1 MVILK
6 SLYLQHS
13 SFDPQV
19 LKLVSVLVFLC
30 LAQISVAQTSSFVG
44 RQSNAIY
51 NTVKRYHYAP
61 IPLDDDFSKSVFENY
76 LNEIDPGGYYFL
88 NSDIEELKQF
98 ETSIDNEI
106 EEKSDAFFKK
116 SAELFKV
123 RLKAVDSLI
132 HVLES
137 TKFDLTKDEV
147 LSFADTDYPDYL
159 DDYNQL
165 KERWRKWIKYSI
177 IDELFMNDYFE
188 DPLNETVSNL
198 LTKVEEAKKDAFDY
212 EYYGIKSYLEH
223 PAGYTKFL
231 ATFYL
236 DAIATTFDPHT
247 TYFSDVERENF
258 VEDLS
263 KENLVFGISV
273 EEDENGVVRISDLV
287 PGSPAWNSNQ
297 VNVGDQLLSIG
308 LSDGQH
314 LEMTKAGVDE
324 IQLMFSNS
332 NAETLTMELR
342 KANGEELTVELV
354 RGEVYIEDD
363 VIKNLILEGDK
374 KIGYITLPDF
384 YTNWDGSAGLGCA
397 NDVAKTIIKLQKE
410 NIQGLIIDLRYNGG
424 GSLKEAIDL
433 AGIFIDWGPLAI
445 SKDKYGEATSI
456 KDMNKGAIY
465 TGPLLILVNGLSASA
480 SELFAA
486 AMQDYNRAI
495 IAGSTTYGKSSSQI
509 ILPLDPEYKIGY
521 SDVNAVDPLY
531 GYLKVTTDKFY
542 RITKET
548 HQGTGV
554 VPQILM
560 PDVYDIYDYKE
571 SSYENALSAD
581 VVDKQVYYT
590 PFQNFA
596 ASILEESKKRISSNP
611 NFIRM
616 TFLIDSLINDAEED
630 EIIELNLERYQKQER
645 ALDLLYTE
653 LFGLEESLQ
662 SPYKATNNL
671 YDLEIM
677 KMDAYRSKLN
687 DAYLKKIEAD
697 IYINEAY
704 LVLIDYLK

>member
-1 MVILK
+1 M
-6 SLYLQHS
+6 QHS

-19 LKLVSVLVFLC
+19 LKLFSLLLFLC
-30 LAQISVAQTSSFVG
+30 FVQISVAQTSSFVG

-88 NSDIEELKQF
+88 KADIEELKQF
-98 ETSIDNEI
+98 ETTIDNEI
-106 EEKSDAFFKK
+106 ESKSDAFFKK

-132 HVLES
+132 HVLEA

-147 LSFADTDYPDYL
+147 LSFADADYPDYL
-159 DDYNQL
+159 DDYTQL
-165 KERWRKWIKYSI
+165 KERWRKWLKYSI
-177 IDELFMNDYFE
+177 MDELFTNDYFE
-188 DPLNETVSNL
+188 DPMNESLSNL
-198 LTKVEEAKKDAFDY
+198 LTKVDEAKKDAFDY
-212 EYYGIKSYLEH
+212 EYYNIKSYLEH
-223 PAGYTKFL
+223 PAGYTQFL

-236 DAIATTFDPHT
+236 DAIATNFDPHT
-247 TYFSDVERENF
+247 TYFSDVEKENF
-258 VEDLS
+258 VEELS
-263 KENLVFGISV
+263 KENLIFGISV
-273 EEDENGVVRISDLV
+273 EEDENGVVHISDLV
-287 PGSPAWNSNQ
+287 PGSPAWNSNL

-332 NAETLTMELR
+332 NAETLTLELR

-363 VIKNLILEGDK
+363 VIKNLILQGDK

-384 YTNWDGSAGLGCA
+384 YTNWDGSTGLGCA

-480 SELFAA
+480 SEIFAA

-495 IAGSTTYGKSSSQI
+495 IAGSATYGKSSSQI
-509 ILPLDPEYKIGY
+509 ILPLDPEYKIGF

-548 HQGTGV
+548 HQRTGV

-560 PDVYDIYDYKE
+560 PDIYDIYDYKE

-590 PFQNFA
+590 PFENFA
-596 ASILEESKKRISSNP
+596 ASILEESKKRISSNA
-611 NFIRM
+611 NFMRM
-616 TFLIDSLINDAEED
+616 TFLIDSLNNDAETD
-630 EIIELNLERYQKQER
+630 ENIDLNLERYQRHER
-645 ALDLLYTE
+645 LLDLLYTE
-653 LFGLEESLQ
+653 LFDLEESLQ

-687 DAYLKKIEAD
+687 DAYLKKIESD

-704 LVLIDYLK
+704 HVLIDYLK

>member
-1 MVILK
+1 VIECL
-6 SLYLQHS
+6 SLQHS

-19 LKLVSVLVFLC
+19 LKLFSLLLFLC
-30 LAQISVAQTSSFVG
+30 LAQISAAQTPGFVG
-44 RQSNAIY
+44 KQSYAIY
-51 NTVKRYHYAP
+51 STVKRYHYAP
-61 IPLDDDFSKSVFENY
+61 IPLDDVFSKAVFESY

-88 NSDIEELKQF
+88 TSDIEQLKQF

-106 EEKSDAFFKK
+106 ESKSDAFFQK
-116 SAELFKV
+116 SAELFKI

-132 HVLES
+132 HTLES
-137 TKFDLTKDEV
+137 SKFDLTKDEV
-147 LSFADTDYPDYL
+147 LSFADADYPDYV
-159 DDYNQL
+159 DNYVQL
-165 KERWRKWIKYSI
+165 KERWRKWMKYSI
-177 IDELFMNDYFE
+177 IDELFVNDYFE
-188 DPLNETVSNL
+188 DPLNESVSNL
-198 LTKVEEAKKDAFDY
+198 LTKVEDAKKDAFDY
-212 EYYGIKSYLEH
+212 EYYNIKSYLGH
-223 PAGYTKFL
+223 PAGYTEFL

-247 TYFSDVERENF
+247 TYFSDVEKENF
-258 VEDLS
+258 EEDLS

-297 VNVGDQLLSIG
+297 INVGDQLLSIG

-314 LEMTKAGVDE
+314 LEMTKSGVDE

-332 NAETLTMELR
+332 NAETLTMEL
-342 KANGEELTVELV
+342 KKVSGEEVTVELV

-363 VIKNLILEGDK
+363 VIKNLILEGEK

-384 YTNWDGSAGLGCA
+384 YTDWDGSTGLGCA

-410 NIQGLIIDLRYNGG
+410 NIQGLILDLRYNGG

-445 SKDKYGEATSI
+445 SKNKYGEATSI

-480 SELFAA
+480 SEILAA
-486 AMQDYNRAI
+486 ALQDYNRAI
-495 IAGSTTYGKSSSQI
+495 IAGSATYGKSSSQI
-509 ILPLDPEYKIGY
+509 VLPLDPQFGFVDI
-521 SDVNAVDPLY
+521 NAVDPAF
-531 GYLKVTTDKFY
+531 GFLKVTTDKFY

-548 HQGTGV
+548 HQRTGV

-560 PDVYDIYDYKE
+560 PDIYDIYDYKE
-571 SSYENALSAD
+571 SSHENALSAD
-581 VVDKQVYYT
+581 VVDKQVYFT
-590 PFQNFA
+590 PFENFP
-596 ASILEESKKRISSNP
+596 ASVLEESKKRISTNP
-611 NFIRM
+611 NFMRM
-616 TFLIDSLINDAEED
+616 TFLIDSLLNDAESD
-630 EIIELNLERYQKQER
+630 EIIDLNLERYQKHER
-645 ALDLLYTE
+645 ALDVLYTE
-653 LFGLEESLQ
+653 LFDLEESLQ
-662 SPYKATNNL
+662 SPYRATNNL

-677 KMDAYRSKLN
+677 KMDAYRNKLN
-687 DAYLKKIEAD
+687 DAYLKTIESD
-697 IYINEAY
+697 IYIHEAY